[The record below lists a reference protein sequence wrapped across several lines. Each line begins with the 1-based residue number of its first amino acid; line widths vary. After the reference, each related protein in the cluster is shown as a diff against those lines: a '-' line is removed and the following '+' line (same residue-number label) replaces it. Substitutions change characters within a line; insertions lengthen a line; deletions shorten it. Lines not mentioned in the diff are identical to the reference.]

1 MKKIL
6 SWEGESHEFEVK
18 DMHRGKLLKALESKY
33 QAEIDENNAMIEIIL
48 DKPVGISD
56 HTKLVDELDNR
67 INKIKNA
74 EDKLSYVKRIPIDI
88 I

>member
-1 MKKIL
+1 MGRGKPRIRGK
-6 SWEGESHEFEVK
+6 GYAQ
-18 DMHRGKLLKALESKY
+18 GKLLKALESKY
-33 QAEIDENNAMIEIIL
+33 QAEMDENNAMIEIIL

-74 EDKLSYVKRIPIDI
+74 EDKLSYVKRIPIDTI
-88 I
+88 

>member
-6 SWEGESHEFEVK
+6 SWEGEKIEVEVR
-18 DMHRGKLLKALESKY
+18 DMHRVKLLKALESKY
-33 QAEIDENNAMIEIIL
+33 QAEMDENNAMIEIIL

-74 EDKLSYVKRIPIDI
+74 EDKLSYVKRIPIDTI
-88 I
+88 